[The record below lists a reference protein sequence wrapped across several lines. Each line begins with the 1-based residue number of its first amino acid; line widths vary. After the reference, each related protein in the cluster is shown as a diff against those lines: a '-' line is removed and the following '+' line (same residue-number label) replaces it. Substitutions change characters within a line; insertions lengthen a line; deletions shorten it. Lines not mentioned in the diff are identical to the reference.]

1 MTYYVVID
9 TNVLVSAALKHDS
22 VPMAGKMIIHA
33 TKHVLALADIKHI
46 LRLVEYDIYPCE
58 IIPPRDMFS
67 SASPILAFRVL
78 KNSCGVTSRVLSA
91 NICIFFLILEVLAA
105 GIAVIRTSRPMSRQM

>member
-58 IIPPRDMFS
+58 IIPPGDMSS
-67 SASPILAFRVL
+67 SAPPIAR
-78 KNSCGVTSRVLSA
+78 
-91 NICIFFLILEVLAA
+91 IPYLEELLWRDFQ
-105 GIAVIRTSRPMSRQM
+105 GVIRQHLHFLFDT